1 MKTLLDDAE
10 HWLSRA
16 EETRTIA
23 EIMTDPEARRI
34 MFDIA
39 EGYDRLAERA
49 VERTEQNRQPAM
61 RSAFVGVR
69 IPAIEGECANARTIR
84 SSHEARRAG
93 RSFGEIGKQRSP
105 RLRPGADFVH
115 APTGD
120 RCQSVTFF
128 QCAGKHRISMAV
140 EVEQAT

>member
-23 EIMTDPEARRI
+23 EIMTDAEARRI

-49 VERTEQNRQPAM
+49 VERTGR
-61 RSAFVGVR
+61 
-69 IPAIEGECANARTIR
+69 RTTD
-84 SSHEARRAG
+84 
-93 RSFGEIGKQRSP
+93 
-105 RLRPGADFVH
+105 RL
-115 APTGD
+115 
-120 RCQSVTFF
+120 Q
-128 QCAGKHRISMAV
+128 
-140 EVEQAT
+140 

>member
-23 EIMTDPEARRI
+23 EIMTDAEARRI

-49 VERTEQNRQPAM
+49 VER
-61 RSAFVGVR
+61 
-69 IPAIEGECANARTIR
+69 
-84 SSHEARRAG
+84 
-93 RSFGEIGKQRSP
+93 IGTRKTDTLQ
-105 RLRPGADFVH
+105 
-115 APTGD
+115 
-120 RCQSVTFF
+120 
-128 QCAGKHRISMAV
+128 
-140 EVEQAT
+140 

>member
-10 HWLSRA
+10 HWWSRA

-49 VERTEQNRQPAM
+49 VEGT
-61 RSAFVGVR
+61 G
-69 IPAIEGECANARTIR
+69 
-84 SSHEARRAG
+84 RR
-93 RSFGEIGKQRSP
+93 ETDTLQ
-105 RLRPGADFVH
+105 
-115 APTGD
+115 
-120 RCQSVTFF
+120 
-128 QCAGKHRISMAV
+128 
-140 EVEQAT
+140 

>member
-23 EIMTDPEARRI
+23 EIMTDAEARRI

-49 VERTEQNRQPAM
+49 VERTGR
-61 RSAFVGVR
+61 
-69 IPAIEGECANARTIR
+69 RTT
-84 SSHEARRAG
+84 EML
-93 RSFGEIGKQRSP
+93 Q
-105 RLRPGADFVH
+105 
-115 APTGD
+115 
-120 RCQSVTFF
+120 
-128 QCAGKHRISMAV
+128 
-140 EVEQAT
+140 